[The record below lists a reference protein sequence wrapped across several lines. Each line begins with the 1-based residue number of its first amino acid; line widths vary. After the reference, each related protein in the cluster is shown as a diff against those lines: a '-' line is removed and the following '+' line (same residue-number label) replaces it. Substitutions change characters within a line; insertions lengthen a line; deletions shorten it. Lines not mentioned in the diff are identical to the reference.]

1 MIQSVE
7 QGEKG
12 FLQNEQCCNDMLDN
26 SKWVTYM

>member
-12 FLQNEQCCNDMLDN
+12 FLQNGQSCNDMLDN